1 MKKCSYLAV
10 LLSLW
15 CCTSCFVQKQE
26 KSESFYL
33 ENKAPIDELIRS
45 FNTLHDKEPFAIG
58 FSDKRFKYYTFQMY
72 TDTVRYIYSTHM
84 DKKLVFDE
92 MYKSKI
98 TESEIRVIAQQI
110 KDLKCLWIHKS
121 DIFIDGVRTPA
132 THLSFKSV
140 LFNRPFD
147 ENRYYNLVF
156 LETSIPKRTT
166 TRRLRK
172 YGYHEVSKNVY
183 FTISSRFR

>member
-1 MKKCSYLAV
+1 MKKRSCLAV
-10 LLSLW
+10 LLSL
-15 CCTSCFVQKQE
+15 CCCMSCFVQKQE

-33 ENKAPIDELIRS
+33 ENKAPIDHLIRN

-92 MYKSKI
+92 MYKSKVTETEI
-98 TESEIRVIAQQI
+98 TVIAQQI

-121 DIFIDGVRTPA
+121 DIFIDGVKTPA

-147 ENRYYNLVF
+147 ENKYYNLVF

-172 YGYHEVSKNVY
+172 YGYHEVSRNVY

>member
-156 LETSIPKRTT
+156 LETSIPHHHPKA
-166 TRRLRK
+166 
-172 YGYHEVSKNVY
+172 S
-183 FTISSRFR
+183 